1 MYPFLFLFSGV
12 HYLNGIQSTG
22 YASVPYGGKEIR
34 VDSYEVLCG
43 SGFSWV
49 PGSNGWIPA
58 NAVLGGNIR
67 AEGYIGRVYVDGVMQ
82 TGKIST
88 DFGWNL
94 KSEIAQAIKEKLD
107 EILNDGTQKA

>member
-1 MYPFLFLFSGV
+1 
-12 HYLNGIQSTG
+12 
-22 YASVPYGGKEIR
+22 
-34 VDSYEVLCG
+34 
-43 SGFSWV
+43 
-49 PGSNGWIPA
+49 
-58 NAVLGGNIR
+58 
-67 AEGYIGRVYVDGVMQ
+67 VDGVMQ